1 MPITIDT
8 IWFNRILIAA
18 AFFVLGCVSKGRL
31 YHLRAPWYNNRELLE
46 QVPWNVKDAIDF
58 PDSLITAR
66 ICPSPTDA
74 DLRIIQKTTEYST
87 RLGYNVGPWGYWFYV
102 RASLLLRPHP
112 PPPFVVVL
120 IGDRNEESQTK
131 PSLNKFPSQVVASY
145 SETQKQTWSN
155 WSHIALLIQH
165 WH

>member
-66 ICPSPTDA
+66 ICPSPKDA

-102 RASLLLRPHP
+102 RASLLLRPP
-112 PPPFVVVL
+112 PPPL
-120 IGDRNEESQTK
+120 SLSYWLGIGMRSHRQNHRWINFLAKSWHRIVRHK
-131 PSLNKFPSQVVASY
+131 NKLGL
-145 SETQKQTWSN
+145 TDLT
-155 WSHIALLIQH
+155 
-165 WH
+165 